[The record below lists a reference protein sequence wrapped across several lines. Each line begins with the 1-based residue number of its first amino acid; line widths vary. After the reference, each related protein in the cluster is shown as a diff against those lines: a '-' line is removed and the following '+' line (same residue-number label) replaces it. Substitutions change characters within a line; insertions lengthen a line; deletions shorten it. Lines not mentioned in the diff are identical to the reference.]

1 MAIAPELEAG
11 RFSNQLVSMF
21 SKGLGG
27 SMELRRL
34 RKPIHIEQFRKGLA
48 YARQKAIGFRETKVS
63 RVGEIHLRFGMVYGL
78 YATPSDTEGTDN
90 PMLGGITLHSRADY
104 ELTHPVSALNG
115 LPPST
120 VFEGTQ
126 LWSSC
131 HAAAVGLRAG
141 FMLLAALHGA
151 RALVAFPV
159 ISPRDVS
166 VLHRQFQRIG
176 CPFQIPFVTTVNG
189 EEVWAQTMVLQG
201 ASLDEAL
208 HRVCARGFSTRN
220 AHTSVRF
227 SAALELAISR
237 REVIKEENLIEQR
250 IAYRPVGEAVLS
262 ATL

>member
-1 MAIAPELEAG
+1 MAIPPGLETD
-11 RFSNQLVSMF
+11 RFASQISVSV

-34 RKPIHIEQFRKGLA
+34 RKPIEIEQFRKGLA

-63 RVGEIHLRFGMVYGL
+63 RVGEIHLRFGKVYGL
-78 YATPSDTEGTDN
+78 YSTPSDTDGTNN

-104 ELTHPVSALNG
+104 ELTHPVSALDR